1 MSQGKPLRRA
11 ATSAKRSAVR
21 LHPAIVIVCLT
32 AAAASAE
39 DAMPEKT
46 PFAPRPFV
54 LTPETPPEVPQP
66 EKFWGEPMPANPAAE
81 ARAAEAIVA
90 ALTTEEESVKQARV
104 MELFIAVTTNDT
116 RRAEQL
122 LASGVPVDSTLPL
135 PAPEDFV
142 ARFRDTK
149 LHYFVTVERGVTP
162 LMLAAGLGH
171 AEMVALLVGRG
182 ASPSARTKRHRT
194 FALWLAGRG
203 QHVAVMQ
210 MLLGVTPESDAAR
223 SLIEVDLSAQT
234 AQLLRDGVS
243 VRSVPISSGRRNFA
257 TPAGEYVVTDK
268 HRKWRST
275 IYPAEMPFFM
285 RLSCGDFGFHAGHL
299 PGYPAS
305 HGCIR
310 LKRPDAEALFKEVP
324 VGTRVVIR

>member
-1 MSQGKPLRRA
+1 MRA
-11 ATSAKRSAVR
+11 I
-21 LHPAIVIVCLT
+21 PAITILFLT
-32 AAAASAE
+32 GALASAE
-39 DAMPEKT
+39 EIAPENT

-54 LTPETPPEVPQP
+54 LTPEKTPELPQP
-66 EKFWGEPMPANPAAE
+66 EKFWGEPMPADPGAE
-81 ARAAEAIVA
+81 ARAAEAIVT
-90 ALTTEEESVKQARV
+90 ALTTEDPGIKAARIL
-104 MELFIAVTTNDT
+104 ELFAAVADNDL
-116 RRAEQL
+116 RKADAL
-122 LASGVPVDSTLPL
+122 LSGGVPVDSVLPV
-135 PAPEDFV
+135 PAPEEFV
-142 ARFRDTK
+142 ARFRDTR
-149 LHYFVTVERGVTP
+149 LHYFVTVERGLTP
-162 LMLAAGLGH
+162 LMLASGLGQ
-171 AEMVALLVGRG
+171 AEMVQLLVSRG
-182 ASPSARTKRHRT
+182 ASPNARTKRHRT

-210 MLLGVTPESDAAR
+210 MLLGVTPDSDAAR
-223 SLIEVDLSAQT
+223 SLVEVDLTAQT

-243 VRSVPISSGRRNFA
+243 VRSVPISSGRKGFA

-275 IYPAEMPFFM
+275 IYPADMPFFM

-310 LKRPDAEALFKEVP
+310 LNRPDAEALFKEVP